1 MPDDTLY
8 GRVDELAKLVAFLDA
23 VSSHPGILVIQ
34 GEAGAG
40 KTTLFEAALRAA
52 RERAYRVLVAR
63 PAGAE
68 ARLSFAALRD
78 LLEPIYDE
86 VSGALPTPQREA
98 LDVALLR
105 AVPGD
110 VPQRIGAI
118 EAGFVSCLTALA
130 VDNRTV
136 VAVDDVQWL
145 DRPSWRVLA
154 YVARRLSRTGTTL
167 VLTRR
172 TATEADA
179 TLDIDGAFHDLQL
192 TRIGV
197 GPLSLGAIHAILL
210 EQLGVPFPRPAM
222 RRIHEASRGNA
233 FYALELGRV
242 LLGRDR
248 GLEPGEILPVP
259 DDIRTLVRERLHTLT
274 EPTKTALL
282 IAAAMPDPTVH
293 TVGAAGGGVLDEATE
308 AGLIT
313 VEGDR
318 IRFVHPL
325 LASGIYSAAG
335 PERRRTVHRRL
346 ATLAPGLEERAR
358 HLALAS
364 TGPDE
369 VVATTLDRAAQ
380 RVFDDGAVA
389 SAVEL
394 AALATGST
402 PADDAEALH
411 RRQITEVEFGLKS
424 GDTSRARVMADAALA
439 AARPGDARAEALFYR
454 ARLEMFGVDW
464 RTPLDMFREALEEA
478 SDPNIQA
485 RIELALAQLL
495 SMARQDVREA
505 AGHARATAV
514 LAERIGRDDLLA
526 EALGLLAKH
535 EVLSGQDVTEG
546 LIERALALQPAMS
559 HLWVAQWP
567 IDYVAGIAEWTDD
580 LEGAIASWDEVCRL
594 AAERG
599 DEASREWTLWRLA
612 LVECLTGAWD
622 AARRH
627 VDEGQAMAVQS
638 GRVEFEAIYL
648 AVRALLDAHVGDVT
662 GSQVACQRALE
673 LAGRSGAAVA
683 RREALRARGF
693 LALSLGRPDEAHADL
708 GPLIA
713 DARASGIG
721 EPAAMRY
728 LADDIEALIDLGQL
742 ESAEDHLRW
751 LEGAARRLDRPSA
764 LAAAGRCRGLILAV
778 RGETAAAIDVLRGAE
793 AEHERVSMPFD
804 RARTL
809 LVLGRIARRSKSKR
823 IGREALEQALAIF
836 EGLGASIWAATARV
850 ELARIAGRRPSDGRL
865 TPTEWR
871 VASLLAEGRSTKQV
885 AATLFVTSKTVET
898 YTSRIY
904 GKLGVHSRTALA
916 RSLANSDQ
924 GNGAKV

>member
-1 MPDDTLY
+1 MTDDTLY
-8 GRVDELAKLVAFLDA
+8 GRDDELAKLVAFLDA
-23 VSSHPGILVIQ
+23 VSGHPAILVIQ

-63 PAGAE
+63 PAEAE

-86 VSGALPTPQREA
+86 VSGALPTPQRQA

-118 EAGFVSCLTALA
+118 EAGFVSCLAALA
-130 VDNRTV
+130 ANGRPV

-154 YVARRLSRTGTTL
+154 YAARRMSRTGTTL

-172 TATEADA
+172 TGADA
-179 TLDIDGAFHDLQL
+179 DGSFDIDGALHDLQH
-192 TRIGV
+192 TRIDA

-210 EQLGVPFPRPAM
+210 QQLGVPFPRPVM

-233 FYALELGRV
+233 FYALELGRA
-242 LLGRDR
+242 LLSHDR
-248 GLEPGEILPVP
+248 GLEPGERLPVP
-259 DDIRTLVRERLHTLT
+259 DDIRMLVRERLRPLS
-274 EPTKTALL
+274 EPTQTALL
-282 IAAAMPDPTVH
+282 LAAAMPDPTVQQ
-293 TVGAAGGGVLDEATE
+293 VEAAGGLALDEAIE

-313 VEGDR
+313 VVGDR

-325 LASGIYSAAG
+325 LASGIYAAAG
-335 PERRRTVHRRL
+335 SQRRREVHRRL
-346 ATLAPGLEERAR
+346 AALAPELEQQAR

-369 VVATTLDRAAQ
+369 VVATSLDRAAQ
-380 RVFDDGAVA
+380 RVFDEGAVD

-394 AALATGST
+394 AALATDST
-402 PADDAEALH
+402 PGNNNGALH
-411 RRQITEVEFGLKS
+411 RRRIIEVEFGLKS
-424 GDTSRARVMADAALA
+424 GDTRRARAVSDAALA
-439 AARPGDARAEALFYR
+439 AAPPGDARAEALFYR
-454 ARLEMFGVDW
+454 ARLDMFGVDW
-464 RTPLDMFREALEEA
+464 RTPMGMFREALAEA
-478 SDPNIQA
+478 SDPNVQA

-495 SMARQDVREA
+495 GMARGNVGEA
-505 AGHARATAV
+505 TDHARATAT
-514 LAERIGRDDLLA
+514 LAERIGRDDLLG
-526 EALGLLAKH
+526 EALGLLAKY
-535 EVLSGQDVTEG
+535 EVLSGEPVTDG
-546 LIERALALQPAMS
+546 LIERALGLQPAMS
-559 HLWVAQWP
+559 HLWVSQWP

-580 LEGAIASWDEVCRL
+580 LEGAIATWDEVCRL
-594 AAERG
+594 AVERG

-612 LVECLTGAWD
+612 QVECLTGAWD

-627 VDEGQAMAVQS
+627 IDEGQAMTVQS
-638 GRVEFEAIYL
+638 GRAEFEAIYL
-648 AVRALLDAHVGDVT
+648 AVRALLEAHLGDVA
-662 GSQVACQRALE
+662 GSQVAVQRALE

-728 LADDIEALIDLGQL
+728 LADDIEALIDIGRL
-742 ESAEDHLRW
+742 EAAEDQLRW
-751 LEGAARRLDRPSA
+751 LEGAARRGDRPSA
-764 LAAAGRCRGLILAV
+764 LAAAGRCRGLVLAA
-778 RGETAAAIDVLRGAE
+778 RGDTVAAIDVVRRAM

-823 IGREALEQALAIF
+823 IGRDALEEALAIF
-836 EGLGASIWAATARV
+836 DGLGASIWAATARV
-850 ELARIAGRRPSDGRL
+850 ELARIAGRRSSDGRL

-904 GKLGVHSRTALA
+904 AKLGVHSRAALA

-924 GNGAKV
+924 GTGAKV

>member
-23 VSSHPGILVIQ
+23 VSGNPGILVIQ

-40 KTTLFEAALRAA
+40 KTTLFDAALRAA
-52 RERAYRVLVAR
+52 RARAYRVLVAR
-63 PAGAE
+63 PAEAE

-78 LLEPIYDE
+78 LLEPVYDE
-86 VSGALPTPQREA
+86 VSGALPTPQRQA
-98 LDVALLR
+98 LDIALLR
-105 AVPGD
+105 AVPAE

-118 EAGFVSCLTALA
+118 EAGLVSCLAALA
-130 VDNRTV
+130 AESRPVL
-136 VAVDDVQWL
+136 AIDDVQWL

-154 YVARRLSRTGTTL
+154 YAARRLSRTGTTL

-172 TATEADA
+172 TGADA
-179 TLDIDGAFHDLQL
+179 DGSFDIDGALHDLQL
-192 TRIGV
+192 TRIDA

-210 EQLGVPFPRPAM
+210 EQLGVPFPRLVM

-233 FYALELGRV
+233 FYALELGRA

-248 GLEPGEILPVP
+248 GLEPGETLPVP
-259 DDIRTLVRERLHTLT
+259 DDIRMLVRERLRPLS
-274 EPTKTALL
+274 EPTQTALL
-282 IAAAMPDPTVH
+282 LAAAMPDPTVQQ
-293 TVGAAGGGVLDEATE
+293 VEAAGGSALDQAIE

-313 VEGDR
+313 VDGDR

-325 LASGIYSAAG
+325 LASGIYAAAG
-335 PERRRTVHRRL
+335 SQRRLEVHRRL
-346 ATLAPGLEERAR
+346 AALAPELEQQAR

-364 TGPDE
+364 IGPDE

-380 RVFDDGAVA
+380 RVFDEGAVD

-402 PADDAEALH
+402 PGNNTEALH
-411 RRQITEVEFGLKS
+411 RRRITEVEWGLKS
-424 GDTSRARVMADAALA
+424 GDTRRARAVSDAALA
-439 AARPGDARAEALFYR
+439 AATPGDARAEALFYR
-454 ARLEMFGVDW
+454 ARLDMFGVDW
-464 RTPLDMFREALEEA
+464 RTPLDMFREALAEA
-478 SDPNIQA
+478 SDPNIRA

-495 SMARQDVREA
+495 GLARENVGEA
-505 AGHARATAV
+505 MDHARATAT
-514 LAERIGRDDLLA
+514 LAERIGRDDLLG
-526 EALGLLAKH
+526 EALALLAKN
-535 EVLSGQDVTEG
+535 EVLSGEPVTDG
-546 LIERALALQPAMS
+546 LIERALGLQPAMS
-559 HLWVAQWP
+559 HLWVVQWP

-580 LEGAIASWDEVCRL
+580 LEGAIAAWNEVCRL

-599 DEASREWTLWRLA
+599 DEASREWTLCRLA
-612 LVECLTGAWD
+612 QVECLTGAWG

-627 VDEGQAMAVQS
+627 LDEGQAMTVQS
-638 GRVEFEAIYL
+638 GRAEFEAVYL
-648 AVRALLDAHVGDVT
+648 AVRALLEAHLGDVA
-662 GSQVACQRALE
+662 GSQVAGQRALE

-728 LADDIEALIDLGQL
+728 LADDIEALIELGQL
-742 ESAEDHLRW
+742 EAAEDQLGW
-751 LEGAARRLDRPSA
+751 LEGAARRRDRPSA
-764 LAAAGRCRGLILAV
+764 MAAAGRCRGLLLAA
-778 RGETAAAIDVLRGAE
+778 RGDTVAAIDVVRRAM

-823 IGREALEQALAIF
+823 VGREALAQALAIF
-836 EGLGASIWAATARV
+836 EGLGASIWAATARA

-865 TPTEWR
+865 TPTERR
-871 VASLLAEGRSTKQV
+871 VAALLAEGQSTKQV

-898 YTSRIY
+898 YASRIY
-904 GKLGVHSRTALA
+904 AKLDVHSRAALA

-924 GNGAKV
+924 GGGAKL